1 MDRTEPRHASAG
13 GGTHIPRTVAFAL
26 AAGRL
31 PRSGAGRM
39 GLRKAATALGTSLFL
54 VALGAAGVTPP
65 VEAATVPALAAAG
78 THPADGLEL
87 VSQSPWV
94 EPTAPSQQ
102 MSLALRITSRM
113 PRTDLS
119 LSLTVYHRLTTRSGF
134 DETLSGRSLGGALTR
149 SPALAVSALT
159 TDAGGVTRLA
169 VPVEGTGAPSPGGVW
184 TADLGCSPDSCAGVY
199 PVKVA
204 LSDSA
209 SGGSGPVAQL
219 VTYLVYD
226 QPSAST
232 VPLRVAVVIPLG
244 LAPPVAGG
252 AGTPSTPS
260 GRAVS
265 ALEGLITDIGGAASV
280 PLTLVP
286 EPAAV
291 TQLASLDR
299 VRTMSALSTISSSSA
314 RQTLA
319 STFVPV
325 DATGLVDAGLG
336 GELDAQVKRGA
347 DVLQAT
353 SVRAGAGT
361 WVSTSALDEDTLNR
375 LAPQYAHVVVPQSAV
390 SGPTG
395 PLTPTQPFALGSAR
409 ATPVTA
415 MTADPGLAAHLAA
428 ASGRDPALA
437 AQQFLA
443 DLALVYYESP
453 YLRGP
458 RGTTATRGL
467 VAVAPPSWAPGAGFM
482 SALLSGL
489 QANPVVTPVTLDE
502 LFAQVPVGAD
512 GQPTSRHPVAG
523 GTRSPPAST
532 VRGARARQ
540 DAFASAAIGSI
551 AGATVTRLGDLLLA
565 AESQT
570 LSARAQ
576 RSALAGYGAALDHQ
590 LSQLSVRSDTIR
602 LTAGTASV
610 PITVIRNT
618 PYPVT
623 VDLRLTSDKL
633 QFPVVGNSVPGAMCQ
648 APVVQSSAGR
658 STFSS
663 VCVLDHTTNAVYV
676 DMRAR
681 TAGDFRIDVTL
692 TSPQGALV
700 LAAGH
705 LTVRSLS
712 TSAVAIGL
720 SGAAGAVLL
729 FWWGR
734 TLWRSKWGR
743 RGAHAQGA
751 SQAGT

>member
-1 MDRTEPRHASAG
+1 VDRTEPRHAPAG
-13 GGTHIPRTVAFAL
+13 GGTHTPRTVAL
-26 AAGRL
+26 DPAADRPPRAGPGRI
-31 PRSGAGRM
+31 
-39 GLRKAATALGTSLFL
+39 GLRNAGAVLGASLFL
-54 VALGAAGVTPP
+54 VALGAAARATP
-65 VEAATVPALAAAG
+65 VGAATVPTLAAAG
-78 THPADGLEL
+78 THPGDLLTL
-87 VSQSPWV
+87 VSQSAWV
-94 EPTAPSQQ
+94 EPTAASAQ

-119 LSLTVYHRLTTRSGF
+119 LSLTVYRRLTTRSGF
-134 DETLSGRSLGGALTR
+134 DETLSGHSLGSVLTR

-159 TDAGGVTRLA
+159 TDAGGVTRLS
-169 VPVEGTGAPSPGGVW
+169 VPVQGAGAPSQGGVW
-184 TADLGCSPDSCAGVY
+184 TADLGCAPDSCAGVY

-209 SGGSGPVAQL
+209 SDTSSPAAQL
-219 VTYLVYD
+219 ITYLVYD
-226 QPSAST
+226 QPSTST
-232 VPLRVAVVIPLG
+232 VPLRVALVVPLG
-244 LAPPVAGG
+244 LPPSVAGG
-252 AGTPSTPS
+252 AGTADSPPA
-260 GRAVS
+260 GAVS
-265 ALEGLITDIGGAASV
+265 ALAGLVSDIAGAPTV

-286 EPAAV
+286 EPATV
-291 TQLASLDR
+291 NQLDALKRDRTVGAMSTLSL
-299 VRTMSALSTISSSSA
+299 SSA

-336 GELDAQVKRGA
+336 GELTAQVKRGG
-347 DVLQAT
+347 DVLGANA
-353 SVRAGAGT
+353 VRAAVGT
-361 WVSTSALDEDTLNR
+361 WVSTSALDQDTLNR
-375 LAPQYAHVVVPQSAV
+375 LAPPVTHVVVPQGSV

-395 PLTPTQPFALGSAR
+395 PLTPTQPFALGGGRS
-409 ATPVTA
+409 TTVTA
-415 MTADPGLAAHLAA
+415 MTADPGLDAHLAA

-467 VAVAPPSWAPGAGFM
+467 VAVAPAAWAPGAGFVT
-482 SALLSGL
+482 AVLSGL
-489 QANPVVTPVTLDE
+489 QGNPVVTPVTLDE

-512 GQPTSRHPVAG
+512 GQPTSRHPVSG

-532 VRGARARQ
+532 VRAARARQ
-540 DAFASAAIGSI
+540 DAFASSAMGSI
-551 AGATVTRLGDLLLA
+551 AGATVARLGDLLLA

-576 RSALAGYGAALDHQ
+576 RSALAGYDAALDRQ
-590 LSQLSVRSDTIR
+590 LRQLSVRSDTIR

-618 PYPVT
+618 AYPVT
-623 VDLRLTSDKL
+623 VDVRLTSDKL

-658 STFSS
+658 STFSAL
-663 VCVLDHTTNAVYV
+663 CVLDHTTNAVYV
-676 DMRAR
+676 NMRAR

-692 TSPQGALV
+692 MSPQGALV

-720 SGAAGAVLL
+720 SAAAGAVLL

-734 TLWRSKWGR
+734 TLWRGKWGR

-751 SQAGT
+751 SRAGT

>member
-1 MDRTEPRHASAG
+1 M
-13 GGTHIPRTVAFAL
+13 V
-26 AAGRL
+26 
-31 PRSGAGRM
+31 
-39 GLRKAATALGTSLFL
+39 LGTSLFL
-54 VALGAAGVTPP
+54 VALSAAAGANP
-65 VEAATVPALAAAG
+65 VRAATVPPQAEAG
-78 THPADGLEL
+78 SRPGDGLAL
-87 VSQSPWV
+87 VGQSPWV
-94 EPTAPSQQ
+94 APTSSSQQ

-113 PRTDLS
+113 PRADLS
-119 LSLTVYHRLTTRSGF
+119 LSLTVYRRLTTRSDF
-134 DETLSGRSLGGALTR
+134 DETLSGRSLGSAVARSPELALT
-149 SPALAVSALT
+149 SLT
-159 TDAGGVTRLA
+159 TDAGGVTRLS
-169 VPVEGTGAPSPGGVW
+169 VPVEGAGAPSQGGVW
-184 TADLGCSPDSCAGVY
+184 TADLGCTPESCAGVY

-209 SGGSGPVAQL
+209 SGGSSPAAQL

-226 QPSAST
+226 QPSTST
-232 VPLRVAVVIPLG
+232 VPLRVAIVIPLG
-244 LAPPVAGG
+244 LAPPVAGS
-252 AGTPSTPS
+252 AGTADAPSV
-260 GRAVS
+260 GAVS
-265 ALEGLITDIGGAASV
+265 ALDGLVSDIAGASAV

-291 TQLASLDR
+291 NQLDALERDR
-299 VRTMSALSTISSSSA
+299 TVSALSALSLSSTH
-314 RQTLA
+314 QTLA

-325 DATGLVDAGLG
+325 DAAGLVDAGLG
-336 GELDAQVKRGA
+336 GELDAQVTRGA
-347 DVLQAT
+347 TVLQAN
-353 SVRAGAGT
+353 SLHAPAGT
-361 WVSTSALDEDTLNR
+361 WVSSSALDQDTLNR
-375 LAPQYAHVVVPQSAV
+375 LAAQFVHMVVPQSSV

-395 PLTPTQPFALGSAR
+395 PLTPTQPFTLGTGR
-409 ATPVTA
+409 AATVTA

-428 ASGRDPALA
+428 ASGRDPVLA

-458 RGTTATRGL
+458 QGTTATRGL
-467 VAVAPPSWAPGAGFM
+467 VAVAPATWAPRAGFM
-482 SALLSGL
+482 TALLSGL
-489 QANPVVTPVTLDE
+489 QGNPVVTPVTLDE

-512 GQPTSRHPVAG
+512 GQPTNRHPVVG
-523 GTRSPPAST
+523 GTRSLPAT
-532 VRGARARQ
+532 ALHTARARQ
-540 DAFASAAIGSI
+540 DAFASAAVGS
-551 AGATVTRLGDLLLA
+551 AADETVARLGDLLLA

-602 LTAGTASV
+602 LTAGAASV

-618 PYPVT
+618 AYPVT

-633 QFPVVGNSVPGAMCQ
+633 QFPVEGNSVPGAMCQ
-648 APVVQSSAGR
+648 APVVQRSAGR
-658 STFSS
+658 STFSAL
-663 VCVLDHTTNAVYV
+663 CVLDHTTNAVYV
-676 DMRAR
+676 NMRAR

-720 SGAAGAVLL
+720 SAAAGAVLL

-734 TLWRSKWGR
+734 TLWRGKWGR

-751 SQAGT
+751 REAGP